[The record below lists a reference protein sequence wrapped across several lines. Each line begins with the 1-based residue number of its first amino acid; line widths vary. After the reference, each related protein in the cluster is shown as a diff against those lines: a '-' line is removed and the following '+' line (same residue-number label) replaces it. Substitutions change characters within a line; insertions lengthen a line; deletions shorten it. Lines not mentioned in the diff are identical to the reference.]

1 MRGGQVAY
9 RLVALDL
16 DGTVMGADL
25 RIPGAVLEAVAAAQ
39 AAGVRVTLAT
49 GRTFGSTLPFA
60 ERLGIREPLICYQ
73 GALVRHSVTGDIY
86 EHRTMPAGEA
96 AEAVE
101 LLLAAGIF
109 VIAYIDER
117 LCLAEERAE
126 FALYQ
131 RLHPEAADI
140 EVVPDLPAL
149 VRATPP
155 TKLLFVAAP
164 AVVERE
170 LARLGAHFAG
180 RLALTRSHEFFGEA
194 TAPGIAK
201 GVALAA
207 LAARLGIPREA
218 TVAIGDQENDLS
230 MIAWAGL
237 GLAMGNAAPVVRDA
251 ADAVVPPVTEAGV
264 AWALAEY
271 VLRKH

>member
-1 MRGGQVAY
+1 MTY

-25 RIPGAVLEAVAAAQ
+25 RIPGTVLEAVAVAQ
-39 AAGVRVTLAT
+39 GRGVRVTLAT

-73 GALVRHSVTGDIY
+73 GALTRHPVTGAVY
-86 EHRTMPAGEA
+86 EHHAMPADRA

-101 LLLAAGIF
+101 LLLSAGVF
-109 VIAYIDER
+109 AIAYIDER
-117 LCLAEERAE
+117 LYLAEERAE

-131 RLHPEAADI
+131 RLHPEAIDVAI
-140 EVVPDLPAL
+140 VPDLPAL
-149 VRATPP
+149 VRATPT

-180 RLALTRSHEFFGEA
+180 RLAPTRSHEFFGEV

-237 GLAMGNAAPVVRDA
+237 GLAMGNAAPVVRHA
-251 ADAVVPPVTEAGV
+251 ADAVVPPVEEAGV

-271 VLRKH
+271 VLRDG